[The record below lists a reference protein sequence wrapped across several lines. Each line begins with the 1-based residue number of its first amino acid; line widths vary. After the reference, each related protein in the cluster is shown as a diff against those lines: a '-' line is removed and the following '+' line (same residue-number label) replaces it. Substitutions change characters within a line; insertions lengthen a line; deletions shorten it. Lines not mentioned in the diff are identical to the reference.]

1 MDYKTLIHIDTY
13 DFMQND
19 YRIEPS
25 KIIESI
31 ISYDRLFFQIGNP
44 KITISKMVNLFSTD
58 IFEEYLNNNIIT
70 FCNTNKEYTLS
81 TGGLGNFIVPN
92 PFTYKTE
99 DLDKTLHS
107 DETNLEEYIYEAID
121 DIDINQKRKKS
132 LNKAIL
138 DNLLIIPP
146 DRLNEKLCLS
156 TVLEEI
162 NDIRL
167 VKKIIEKNKIYF
179 NKKLL
184 IDELTYTVSLSDD
197 GFHFTINRNDFD
209 EKNTI
214 FTILYIVLAILMYSN
229 IFLNSSN
236 IINSTGV
243 WVDNSTSDVIENKYS
258 RILTHYDK
266 SNEVFK
272 YLMTK
277 ERVPDIGELYNRGKI
292 NFRDI
297 DKIRGK
303 SENLRKLIGSLNPSD
318 DIEIYNQYLAFVQ
331 SNISPN
337 ETIPI
342 KLLRFLIFSV
352 TGSYFGGNFGN
363 VIGGTVGNIIGSSLP
378 SALDSFLLPHLHH
391 RPIQYIRFS
400 DIKKD
405 L

>member
-31 ISYDRLFFQIGNP
+31 ISYDRLFFQIGDP
-44 KITISKMVNLFSTD
+44 KKTISKMVNLFPDD
-58 IFEEYLNNNIIT
+58 ILEEYLNNNIIT
-70 FCNTNKEYTLS
+70 FCDTNKEYTLS
-81 TGGLGNFIVPN
+81 TGGFGNFIVPN

-99 DLDKTLHS
+99 DLNKDLHS
-107 DETNLEEYIYEAID
+107 DETNLEEYISKAID
-121 DIDINQKRKKS
+121 DTVVNQKRKKG
-132 LNKAIL
+132 LIKAIL
-138 DNLLIIPP
+138 DNLLIIPQ

-162 NDIRL
+162 NDTRL

-184 IDELTYTVSLSDD
+184 IDELTYTVSLSED
-197 GFHFTINRNDFD
+197 GFHFIINKNDFD

-214 FTILYIVLAILMYSN
+214 YSILYIVLAILMYSN
-229 IFLNSSN
+229 IFINSSN
-236 IINSTGV
+236 IINATGV

-272 YLMTK
+272 YFMTK

-318 DIEIYNQYLAFVQ
+318 EIEIYNKYLDFVQ
-331 SNISPN
+331 TNISPI
-337 ETIPI
+337 ETIPV

-352 TGSYFGGNFGN
+352 TGSFFGGNLGN